1 MSQSKSVHRSLA
13 ILKLPR
19 PVPAFITFAQS
30 VVTAMTNNTY
40 FSSPTPPL
48 STVSAAITAL
58 QSAEAAALSRLK
70 GAVTARNDKK
80 AVLVALLQTLR
91 TYVQDTADADAEN
104 SAAIIQSA
112 GLPVKKVPA
121 HKTRVFVAEQGPL
134 TGSVKIVAPSAG
146 PRSCYDWQYSSDGG
160 KTWVDAPST
169 IKSKTTLE
177 NLTSGATVLFRYRT
191 ITPKGGQGD
200 WSQAVALLVK

>member
-1 MSQSKSVHRSLA
+1 MTTSKSIHRSLA

-30 VVTAMTNNTY
+30 VVTAMTNNTN

-48 STVSAAITAL
+48 STITAAITAL
-58 QSAEAAALSRLK
+58 QSAEAGALSRLK

-80 AVLVALLQTLR
+80 AALVALLQSLR
-91 TYVQDTADADAEN
+91 TYVQNTADADADN

-169 IKSKTTLE
+169 TQAKTTLE
-177 NLTSGATVLFRYRT
+177 NLTAGTTVLFRYRAV
-191 ITPKGGQGD
+191 TPKGGQGD
-200 WSQAVALLVK
+200 WAQPVALLVK